1 MENSFLKH
9 IKNDIY
15 LSLDDIKILE
25 KYEIDYQMFLNM
37 KELMFEIEEVLNSN
51 YVDSDLEDLS
61 IKLSEYNQPDITI
74 QAGKDSAPSSST
86 HTHFLTNSSCF
97 QGAIFF

>member
-37 KELMFEIEEVLNSN
+37 KELMFEIEEVLNNN
-51 YVDSDLEDLS
+51 YVDCDLEDLS
-61 IKLSEYNQPDITI
+61 IKLAEYNYY
-74 QAGKDSAPSSST
+74 
-86 HTHFLTNSSCF
+86 HNTNK
-97 QGAIFF
+97 

>member
-25 KYEIDYQMFLNM
+25 KYEIDYHMFLNM
-37 KELMFEIEEVLNSN
+37 KELMFEIEEVLNNN
-51 YVDSDLEDLS
+51 YVDTDLEDLS
-61 IKLSEYNQPDITI
+61 IKLAEYNYY
-74 QAGKDSAPSSST
+74 
-86 HTHFLTNSSCF
+86 HNTNK
-97 QGAIFF
+97 

>member
-1 MENSFLKH
+1 MENSFLKQ

-37 KELMFEIEEVLNSN
+37 KELMFEIEEVLNNN
-51 YVDSDLEDLS
+51 YVDSDLEDLA
-61 IKLSEYNQPDITI
+61 IKLSEYNYY
-74 QAGKDSAPSSST
+74 
-86 HTHFLTNSSCF
+86 HNTNK
-97 QGAIFF
+97 

>member
-37 KELMFEIEEVLNSN
+37 KELMFEIEEVLNNN

-61 IKLSEYNQPDITI
+61 IKLSEYNYY
-74 QAGKDSAPSSST
+74 
-86 HTHFLTNSSCF
+86 HNTNK
-97 QGAIFF
+97 

>member
-37 KELMFEIEEVLNSN
+37 KELMFEIEEVLNNN
-51 YVDSDLEDLS
+51 YVDSDLEDLA
-61 IKLSEYNQPDITI
+61 IKLSEYNYY
-74 QAGKDSAPSSST
+74 
-86 HTHFLTNSSCF
+86 HNTNK
-97 QGAIFF
+97 